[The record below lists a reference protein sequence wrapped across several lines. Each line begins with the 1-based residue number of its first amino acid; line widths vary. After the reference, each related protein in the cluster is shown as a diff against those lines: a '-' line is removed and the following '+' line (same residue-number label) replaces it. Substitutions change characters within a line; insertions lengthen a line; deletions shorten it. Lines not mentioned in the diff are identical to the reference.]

1 MSLEP
6 SVAAAPLLIDSDAG
20 LDRFLRTY
28 PQMPFTA
35 AEAGAGIPLDAWQAL
50 GEDAV
55 ERSWRAARTLGV
67 PLVRLVTGRELPKLC
82 PNCGSPAASFSL
94 DGSIEEI
101 WAGCDSCSETLTVF
115 RLADLLG
122 ALNNTL

>member
-1 MSLEP
+1 MNE
-6 SVAAAPLLIDSDAG
+6 ALLQS
-20 LDRFLRTY
+20 
-28 PQMPFTA
+28 
-35 AEAGAGIPLDAWQAL
+35 
-50 GEDAV
+50 
-55 ERSWRAARTLGV
+55 
-67 PLVRLVTGRELPKLC
+67 LVRLVTGRELPKLC